1 MSTIGERIRKRRKEK
16 RLTLEALAQAVGTSK
31 QTIQRY
37 ESGVISHI
45 PFDKVEAIA
54 EVLDV
59 QPAHLLGW
67 DREIDD
73 LDRKVLELY
82 PGFVP
87 GQNYVSDFADDDAI
101 PSTGLVPVV
110 EGIAAGL
117 PVLAEENIIDYM
129 PVTVRNPNEYFALVV
144 RGESMIGAGIPDGCK
159 VLIHMQSEAEDGQI
173 VACRVNGDEATL
185 KRFKQ
190 KGDMVFLMPENKDFE
205 PYIVPVDDFIR
216 GDAEIIGVVK
226 QVIIDTD

>member
-1 MSTIGERIRKRRKEK
+1 M
-16 RLTLEALAQAVGTSK
+16 
-31 QTIQRY
+31 
-37 ESGVISHI
+37 
-45 PFDKVEAIA
+45 
-54 EVLDV
+54 
-59 QPAHLLGW
+59 
-67 DREIDD
+67 
-73 LDRKVLELY
+73 
-82 PGFVP
+82 
-87 GQNYVSDFADDDAI
+87 SDFADDDAI

-226 QVIIDTD
+226 QVIIDMD

>member
-73 LDRKVLELY
+73 LDRKV
-82 PGFVP
+82 
-87 GQNYVSDFADDDAI
+87 
-101 PSTGLVPVV
+101 
-110 EGIAAGL
+110 
-117 PVLAEENIIDYM
+117 
-129 PVTVRNPNEYFALVV
+129 
-144 RGESMIGAGIPDGCK
+144 
-159 VLIHMQSEAEDGQI
+159 
-173 VACRVNGDEATL
+173 
-185 KRFKQ
+185 
-190 KGDMVFLMPENKDFE
+190 
-205 PYIVPVDDFIR
+205 
-216 GDAEIIGVVK
+216 
-226 QVIIDTD
+226 